1 MNLANRP
8 VDDRRYSPRVRPPMP
23 DLSRGARR
31 LGASAACLLLGAASA
46 CSTPQESATSPTT
59 AGSAHVA
66 ATSVVFVGDSLA
78 EQSAPYLQPIVGGRA
93 FVPQVF
99 GGTAPCDWLGKD
111 LQATAT
117 SVVILSFAGNSGTD
131 CMADGSGGFLRGQA
145 LVDKYRTD
153 LTALVAQVRATGA
166 QVLLVGQ
173 PQRLGEVDVD
183 AEVAG
188 INQIY
193 NELLQPGAVSFVDAG
208 AAVEG
213 AAGAFTV
220 TLPCLPGEAECGPDG
235 NNVVRSDDGVHF
247 CPGANPKPCNVYSS
261 GAFRFA
267 SAIAAAL
274 VAL

>member
-1 MNLANRP
+1 
-8 VDDRRYSPRVRPPMP
+8 MP
-23 DLSRGARR
+23 QDSNA
-31 LGASAACLLLGAASA
+31 
-46 CSTPQESATSPTT
+46 SPTT
-59 AGSAHVA
+59 ADPAFTA

-78 EQSAPYLQPIVGGRA
+78 EQAAPFLQPLVGGRT
-93 FVPQVF
+93 FVPQFF
-99 GGTAPCDWLGKD
+99 GGTAPCDWLGDD

-117 SVVILSFAGNSGTD
+117 SVVVISFAGNSGTD
-131 CMADGSGGFLRGQA
+131 CMTDGAGGFLHGQA

-153 LTALVAQVRATGA
+153 LTALVAQVRAGGA
-166 QVLLVGQ
+166 RVLLVGQ
-173 PQRLGEVDVD
+173 PQRRGEADVEI
-183 AEVAG
+183 EVAG

-208 AAVEG
+208 AAVED

-235 NNVVRSDDGVHF
+235 SNVVRSDDGVHF

-267 SAIAAAL
+267 TAIAAAL
-274 VAL
+274 TAL